1 MHKSL
6 QMKLVQKLVQQ
17 WRRQH
22 HVLMSLWLLPWQ
34 PLPFCVENGSNLGLW
49 LTVSLFCHHHLVL
62 NTMFFTLSWS
72 CKRGK
77 KWLKFSHSE
86 WNLGTSYILR
96 CQFSCLSGG
105 RVFVSCR
112 TVQKL
117 FSPSSQFKKKFV
129 LVSGRFRMVFFF
141 FFFFSPSSFE
151 NILWWLWL
159 KYTLH
164 CRVADKWRSVCE
176 NKII

>member
-1 MHKSL
+1 
-6 QMKLVQKLVQQ
+6 
-17 WRRQH
+17 
-22 HVLMSLWLLPWQ
+22 
-34 PLPFCVENGSNLGLW
+34 
-49 LTVSLFCHHHLVL
+49 
-62 NTMFFTLSWS
+62 MFFTLSWA

-141 FFFFSPSSFE
+141 FFFFPPSSFE

-176 NKII
+176 NKIIYLSLEKVLRDWSLFKCSCIVFAKEFKTWKVA